1 MAIKGYQF
9 DNMIVHPKVD
19 AKLYFALQGDIF
31 YRNIGSKTGG
41 RLDSIQI
48 STAPNGKIVTITP
61 SSHVVAGRLVEIT
74 ENMTFTVPF
83 NSYLAFTINLTKTNS
98 PSGTPFTSSYSVM
111 NNQLSLTVISQKLT
125 QSIFNTFKN
134 SFATNT
140 DLQQITVPIYSPDMT
155 LEIEA
160 PVGYSQAVRSDYES
174 FRSVAWSEFTN
185 MSTLMSTNQQT
196 KWNEYS
202 ITASTSVSSAISN
215 NISIQNST
223 NNSFRNSL
231 TISTSNSI
239 SILVNNVHLSVRDN
253 NSSISTATVNNAT
266 SILSTK
272 ANELMPTLLTS
283 GFSSYAQANNL
294 GTQGVFSTLSVT
306 QSASI
311 SSAYIKSF
319 AGNRIVLITD
329 TPSDILGPSISFS
342 YTNPEH
348 VTHTSIGPLDISTGG
363 MIARI
368 IKGSYGSYYSLG
380 TTLLSVS
387 SGEFSS
393 VLTSNLNASSLST
406 SNLSVYSLS
415 GSFGKLPNLSVM
427 STLSALS
434 LSTSNLSVYSLGG
447 SLGRLSNLS
456 VMSTLSA
463 SSINTPKI
471 TTTRNTL
478 AGSIS
483 NASCSVSIYISYTGI
498 NELYEVGVTASLS
511 GLKPS
516 GTIVFSVS
524 GINTSNPP
532 ALPSGLK
539 SISPFNMQLLNP
551 NATTGVIM
559 EFLSTS
565 MPSGFALS
573 MSATKPDAS
582 AHQFKNKQ
590 IINLNY

>member
-48 STAPNGKIVTITP
+48 SSASNGKIVTITP

-83 NSYLAFTINLTKTNS
+83 NSYLAFTIDLTKTNS
-98 PSGTPFTSSYSVM
+98 PSGTPFTSSYSVL
-111 NNQLSLTVISQKLT
+111 NNQLSLTVISQRLT

-134 SFATNT
+134 NFATNN

-155 LEIEA
+155 IEIEA
-160 PVGYSQAVRSDYES
+160 PVGYSHAVRSDYES

-202 ITASTSVSSAISN
+202 IAASASVSSAISN
-215 NISIQNST
+215 NISTQTST

-231 TISTSNSI
+231 TISTSDLLRTTTTSVSTSVSTTLSTTSNSI
-239 SILVNNVHLSVRDN
+239 STLVNNVTFSVRAN
-253 NSSISTATVNNAT
+253 NSSISTATVDNAT

-319 AGNRIVLITD
+319 AGNKVILTTD
-329 TPSDILGPSISFS
+329 NPSNPLQPSITFS
-342 YTNPEH
+342 YTDPEY
-348 VTHTSIGPLDISTGG
+348 VANTSIGPGTINTGVLSATFING
-363 MIARI
+363 TNGI
-368 IKGSYGSYYSLG
+368 YDSLN
-380 TTLLSVS
+380 TSILSVS
-387 SGEFSS
+387 SGRFNSL
-393 VLTSNLNASSLST
+393 LTSNLNTSSLST
-406 SNLSVYSLS
+406 SNLSVN
-415 GSFGKLPNLSVM
+415 NLS
-427 STLSALS
+427 
-434 LSTSNLSVYSLGG
+434 G
-447 SLGRLSNLS
+447 SLGRLSHLS
-456 VMSTLSA
+456 VMSVLSA
-463 SSINTPKI
+463 SLISTPKI
-471 TTTRNTL
+471 TTTYNKL
-478 AGSIS
+478 VGSIS

-498 NELYEVGVTASLS
+498 NNLYEVGVTASLS
-511 GLKPS
+511 GLKPT
-516 GTIVFSVS
+516 GNIVFSVNGS
-524 GINTSNPP
+524 NTPNPP
-532 ALPSGLK
+532 ALPSGLS
-539 SISPFNMQLLNP
+539 SISPFNMELLNS

-559 EFLSTS
+559 DFLSTS
-565 MPSGFALS
+565 MPSGFTLN
-573 MSATKPDAS
+573 MSAVKPDAS
-582 AHQFKNKQ
+582 AHQFKTKQ
-590 IINLNY
+590 IINLGY

>member
-48 STAPNGKIVTITP
+48 SPAPNGKIVTITP

-83 NSYLAFTINLTKTNS
+83 NSYLAFTIDLTKINS
-98 PSGTPFTSSYSVM
+98 PSGTPFTSSYSVL

-134 SFATNT
+134 NFATNN

-202 ITASTSVSSAISN
+202 IAASASVSSAISN
-215 NISIQNST
+215 NISTQNST

-231 TISTSNSI
+231 TISTSNLLITTTTSVSTSVSTTLSTTSNSI
-239 SILVNNVHLSVRDN
+239 STLVNNVTLSVRTN
-253 NSSISTATVNNAT
+253 NSSISTATVDNAT

-319 AGNRIVLITD
+319 AGNKIVLIAD
-329 TPSDILGPSISFS
+329 TPSDPLQPSIIFS
-342 YTNPEH
+342 YTNNEF
-348 VTHTSIGPLDISTGG
+348 VAHTSIGPGG
-363 MIARI
+363 INTNLINALFI
-368 IKGSYGSYYSLG
+368 NGTNGSYSSLVA
-380 TTLLSVS
+380 TSLLVS
-387 SGEFSS
+387 SGRFNS
-393 VLTSNLNASSLST
+393 VLTSNLSASSLSA
-406 SNLSVYSLS
+406 SSLNAFNLS
-415 GSFGKLPNLSVM
+415 GSF
-427 STLSALS
+427 
-434 LSTSNLSVYSLGG
+434 
-447 SLGRLSNLS
+447 GRLSNLS

-463 SSINTPKI
+463 SSISTPKI
-471 TTTRNTL
+471 TTTRSTL
-478 AGSIS
+478 VGSIS

-516 GTIVFSVS
+516 GGIVFSVNGS
-524 GINTSNPP
+524 NTQNPP

-539 SISPFNMQLLNP
+539 SISPFNMQLLNS
-551 NATTGVIM
+551 NATTGVVM
-559 EFLSTS
+559 DFMSVT
-565 MPSGFALS
+565 MPSGFALN
-573 MSATKPDAS
+573 MSAVKPDAS
-582 AHQFKNKQ
+582 AHQFKTKQ
-590 IINLNY
+590 IINLGS

>member
-1 MAIKGYQF
+1 MNIKGYQF
-9 DNMIVHPKVD
+9 DNMIIHPKVD

-41 RLDSIQI
+41 RLNSIQI
-48 STAPNGKIVTITP
+48 SPAPSGKIVTITP

-83 NSYLAFTINLTKTNS
+83 DSYLAFTIDLTKTNS

-134 SFATNT
+134 NFATNN
-140 DLQQITVPIYSPDMT
+140 DLQQITVPIYSPDIT

-196 KWNEYS
+196 KWNDYS
-202 ITASTSVSSAISN
+202 IAASASVSSAISN
-215 NISIQNST
+215 NISTQNST
-223 NNSFRNSL
+223 NNSFKNSL
-231 TISTSNSI
+231 TISTSNLLGTTTTSITASVSNTLSTTSNSI
-239 SILVNNVHLSVRDN
+239 STLITNVNLSVRAN
-253 NSSISTATVNNAT
+253 NSSISTATVDNAT

-294 GTQGVFSTLSVT
+294 GTQGTFSTLSVT

-319 AGNRIVLITD
+319 AGNKVVLTTG
-329 TPSDILGPSISFS
+329 TPSDPLQPSITFS
-342 YTNPEH
+342 YTDPEF
-348 VTHTSIGPLDISTGG
+348 VAQTSIGPSNINTGG
-363 MIARI
+363 IRADNI
-368 IKGSYGSYYSLG
+368 NGYAGNYSSLN

-387 SGEFSS
+387 SGGFNS
-393 VLTSNLNASSLST
+393 VLTSNLNTSSLSAL
-406 SNLSVYSLS
+406 NLSVSSLS
-415 GSFGKLPNLSVM
+415 GSF
-427 STLSALS
+427 
-434 LSTSNLSVYSLGG
+434 
-447 SLGRLSNLS
+447 GRLSNLS

-463 SSINTPKI
+463 SSISTSKV
-471 TTTRNTL
+471 TTTSNKLT
-478 AGSIS
+478 GSIS

-498 NELYEVGVTASLS
+498 NELYEVNVTASLS
-511 GLKPS
+511 DLKP
-516 GTIVFSVS
+516 GGAIVFSVN
-524 GINTSNPP
+524 GTNTTNPP
-532 ALPSGLK
+532 ALPSGLR
-539 SISPFNMQLLNP
+539 SISPFSMQLLNS

-559 EFLSTS
+559 DFLSTS
-565 MPSGFALS
+565 MLSGFALS
-573 MSATKPDAS
+573 MLAVKPNTSAQ
-582 AHQFKNKQ
+582 QFKTKQ
-590 IINLNY
+590 IINLGY